1 MRRHHRQSRS
11 AGPTGRARI
20 GSPARNRRRS
30 SASAAADGVPPRR
43 LLLQALQADRLQV
56 ARDRRIEPPRRHRL
70 VADDLEHRVHRR
82 GRLERRPAGDQ
93 GIERRPQRIHVGR
106 RADLAPLA
114 AGLLRR
120 HVAGRPHDLARAG
133 QPAVA
138 LHLLGQAEVGDPRVA
153 VLVEQDVG
161 RLQVAVNHAALV
173 GILDGLGDAWRISA
187 AASRGG
193 SGPSARRWERLCP
206 STKPIEK

>member
-1 MRRHHRQSRS
+1 MPPPS
-11 AGPTGRARI
+11 
-20 GSPARNRRRS
+20 
-30 SASAAADGVPPRR
+30 VPPRR

-56 ARDRRIEPPRRHRL
+56 ARNRCVEPPRRHRL
-70 VADDLEHRVHRR
+70 VADDLDHRVHRR

-93 GIERRPQRIHVGR
+93 GIEGRPQGIHVGR
-106 RADLAPLA
+106 RTDLAPLA
-114 AGLLRR
+114 PGLLRR

-138 LHLLGQAEVGDPRVA
+138 LHLLGQAEVGDARVA

-161 RLQVAVNHAALV
+161 RLQVAVDDAVLV
-173 GILDGLGDAWRISA
+173 GILDRLGDASRSVP
-187 AASRGG
+187 AASRDG
-193 SGPSARRWERLCP
+193 SGPSASRWDRLCP